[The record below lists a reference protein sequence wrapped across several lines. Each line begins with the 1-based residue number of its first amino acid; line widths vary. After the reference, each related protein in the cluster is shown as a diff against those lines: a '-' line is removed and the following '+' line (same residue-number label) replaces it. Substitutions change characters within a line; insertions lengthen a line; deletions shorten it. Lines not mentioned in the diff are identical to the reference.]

1 MICCRSEFHRRVS
14 LLHLFSF
21 FLFKNEHEHTFHIS
35 ILIARVEIYFL
46 QCKFA
51 YRKTNVCPPF
61 LICSK
66 LSLCILWQQKRR
78 IKLHQF
84 FTAPV
89 GFSWIIINRSDE
101 PNASWFG
108 SNKTFLV
115 YKFELLVL
123 NHFNPSYL
131 NSWIIVFCSYWV
143 KYFKIKWKYL
153 IFLYHLITI
162 ILIGYNANYHILRFY
177 TWRITSVGL
186 KHHFPSHVHPV
197 LCFLLRLADM
207 HL

>member
-1 MICCRSEFHRRVS
+1 MSETATCWLPLLSVPKVCS
-14 LLHLFSF
+14 LTSLWGFQFVYTSLRHCVNVNDLLQIRISSPSLITSPFFIF

-89 GFSWIIINRSDE
+89 GFSWIILNRSDE

-123 NHFNPSYL
+123 DHFNASYL
-131 NSWIIVFCSYWV
+131 NS
-143 KYFKIKWKYL
+143 
-153 IFLYHLITI
+153 
-162 ILIGYNANYHILRFY
+162 
-177 TWRITSVGL
+177 
-186 KHHFPSHVHPV
+186 
-197 LCFLLRLADM
+197 
-207 HL
+207 